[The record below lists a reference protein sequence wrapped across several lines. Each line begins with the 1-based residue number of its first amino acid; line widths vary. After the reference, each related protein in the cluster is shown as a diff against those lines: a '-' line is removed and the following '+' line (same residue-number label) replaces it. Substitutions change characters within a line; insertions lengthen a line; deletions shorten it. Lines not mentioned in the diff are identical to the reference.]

1 MKQRPPAELQ
11 IPFDRVTY
19 RDGQLL
25 ASSDLRDDFRSN
37 ERLRRMH
44 TRFLHATW
52 GIGLGFTV
60 DAQIS
65 DDTVH
70 IGPGYAIDISAR
82 EILLADD
89 IALPLPVTNDATDLM
104 LVIGYQDDSAYSG
117 LPNLAT
123 LCTGS
128 GLDPRDE
135 KPVFS
140 FRTPDTLNLGVDV
153 PLARVHVQNGAL
165 TLLPD
170 LSVRRYARRMT
181 RPHIASGE
189 LDYTPTS
196 KDLTGAIPVD
206 TSDAGFANTPAYFVR
221 LDATG
226 TGLADLGAQFLANSA
241 YIRSASSKGFVYVVP
256 GLAGLANSNASPP
269 VQLVIRWIGVEP
281 VGGCEPVPNI
291 FRIFLANGLLRTAIL
306 NQEVFK

>member
-11 IPFDRVTY
+11 VPFDRVTY

-25 ASSDLRDDFRSN
+25 ASSDLRDDSRSN

-60 DAQIS
+60 NAQIS
-65 DDTVH
+65 DDMVH

-89 IALPLPVTNDATDLM
+89 IALPIPVTAAATDLM
-104 LVIGYQDDSAYSG
+104 LVIGYLEDSAYIG
-117 LPNLAT
+117 LPDLAK

-128 GLDPRDE
+128 GLDRRDE
-135 KPVFS
+135 KPVFNW
-140 FRTPDTLNLGVDV
+140 RTPDTLNLGLDV

-170 LSVRRYARRMT
+170 LSVRRYAKRMT

-189 LDYTPTS
+189 LDYTPTRRN
-196 KDLTGAIPVD
+196 LAGTIPVD

-221 LDATG
+221 LDAAG
-226 TGLADLGAQFLANSA
+226 VGLADLGAQFLANSA
-241 YIRSASSKGFVYVVP
+241 YIHSASSKGFLYVVP
-256 GLAGLANSNASPP
+256 GLAGLANPNASPP
-269 VQLVIRWIGVEP
+269 VQLIIKWIGVEP
-281 VGGCEPVPNI
+281 VGGCEPVPNAL
-291 FRIFLANGLLRTAIL
+291 RIFLANGLLRSAIL
-306 NQEVFK
+306 KQGVFK